1 MNRNAIATQSAQQGC
16 WRSIARCDRV
26 RSCQVNVDTARVRI
40 VGLLGHINVLQVG
53 DAVDKVQ
60 PRLKFS
66 SGVFSRSYPY
76 G

>member
-1 MNRNAIATQSAQQGC
+1 MNRNAIATQAAQQGC
-16 WRSIARCDRV
+16 SRFIARCDRV
-26 RSCQVNVDTARVRI
+26 TSGQVDVDTAWDRI
-40 VGLLGHINVLQVG
+40 VGLFGHIDVLQVG